1 MTKLSDVA
9 QRAGVSTAT
18 ASLVF
23 NNRPGVNATTR
34 RTVMRAAAELGYVP
48 NNVARRLATNKSQT
62 IGLIVTDIENPFFGC
77 LTRYIDEQA
86 RRNRFSVLLALS
98 RDDPELEDQ
107 IIKTFIGECV
117 DGIIVVPTQF
127 ARREFSSYENLRK
140 RGLPFVFSTTYY
152 PGFDGDCVMA
162 DLELGSYRLT
172 RYLLELGHRDIAFLA
187 GADRNAP
194 ITKLRVNGCRR
205 AHAERGLALDPAR
218 IVSCARPDFQS
229 GYLEAQRLLGGTRPD
244 AVMTINDLVALGA
257 QKALK
262 EAGCSIP
269 KDISLAGYDD
279 VIFASISDLH
289 FTTVRQDI
297 PEIARLSV
305 ELLIGRILGGTQKP
319 VRTLIAPEL
328 MVRDS
333 TAAPPQQT
341 RSRGRTPGRGEKS
354 PALGSRQRTASRDAG
369 P

>member
-48 NNVARRLATNKSQT
+48 NNVARSLATNKSQT

-127 ARREFSSYENLRK
+127 ARREFSSYEILRK

-194 ITKLRVNGCRR
+194 S
-205 AHAERGLALDPAR
+205 P
-218 IVSCARPDFQS
+218 SS
-229 GYLEAQRLLGGTRPD
+229 G
-244 AVMTINDLVALGA
+244 
-257 QKALK
+257 
-262 EAGCSIP
+262 
-269 KDISLAGYDD
+269 
-279 VIFASISDLH
+279 
-289 FTTVRQDI
+289 
-297 PEIARLSV
+297 
-305 ELLIGRILGGTQKP
+305 
-319 VRTLIAPEL
+319 
-328 MVRDS
+328 
-333 TAAPPQQT
+333 
-341 RSRGRTPGRGEKS
+341 
-354 PALGSRQRTASRDAG
+354 
-369 P
+369 